1 MIKLILEFTQKNLFK
16 CKKSDRSPQKSLRIS
31 SQSVLVPRK
40 ISGIFY
46 ANSSE
51 KYMEFEEKST
61 RNLKEK
67 HKEFFTQVP
76 VFLYGVLCVKTLE
89 CNTA

>member
-31 SQSVLVPRK
+31 SQSVIVPRK

-51 KYMEFEEKST
+51 K
-61 RNLKEK
+61 
-67 HKEFFTQVP
+67 
-76 VFLYGVLCVKTLE
+76 
-89 CNTA
+89 